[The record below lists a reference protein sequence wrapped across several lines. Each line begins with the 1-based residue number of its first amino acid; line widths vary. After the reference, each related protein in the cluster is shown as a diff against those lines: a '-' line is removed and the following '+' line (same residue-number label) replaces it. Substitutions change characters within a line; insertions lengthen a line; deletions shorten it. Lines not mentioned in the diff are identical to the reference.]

1 MAVTYHGKG
10 IPEATLQN
18 FRSSK
23 SPSGVGL
30 AGMRGRVAD
39 VDGKLE
45 LECPGEGSVV
55 RAIIPFARVSQAAQ
69 ISPTPPTADGLHSP
83 SNPEKDSRGPFP
95 WSSAPGTGPI
105 AALFCTGIHNTPL

>member
-1 MAVTYHGKG
+1 MTVSDHGKG

-45 LECPGEGSVV
+45 LECLGEGTVV
-55 RAIIPFARVSQAAQ
+55 RAIIPLARVSQAAQ
-69 ISPTPPTADGLHSP
+69 ISPTPPTADALHIP
-83 SNPEKDSRGPFP
+83 SKPEKDSRGPFP
-95 WSSAPGTGPI
+95 LTSAP
-105 AALFCTGIHNTPL
+105 